1 MRFLN
6 ILQSVLLL
14 LVLVLGACGDSAA
27 TSSDKTPQQVT
38 PTQGTT
44 ILSAVTPSVT
54 LSSQPE
60 QPLSG
65 PGGSSY
71 KYGESTSSSFGEGS
85 AKYYIYE
92 PANPTPATAPVIA
105 LLHGYTDINPQSYKN
120 WIDHLVRRGNIVIFP
135 VYQATIFD
143 TNGSKFTDT
152 SLIALKEALA
162 QLQQNG
168 KVKPELDKFMLV
180 GYSAGGI
187 IATNLAG
194 RATTAG
200 LPEPRA
206 LFDITPG
213 GCNNCGAMAI
223 GGFPLELEAL
233 PAIPASMKMLV
244 LVGDKDI
251 IVGDKSSKVIWQNTS
266 QISPE
271 NRDFIKVISDNHGTP
286 ALIADHGMSNRRK
299 PDALNYYGIWKLTDA
314 LQSCAL
320 YNTECDNALG
330 NTPAQRFMGKWSDG
344 TAVTELVVTKKP

>member
-1 MRFLN
+1 MR
-6 ILQSVLLL
+6 ILQSVSLL
-14 LVLVLGACGDSAA
+14 LVLVLGACGESAA
-27 TSSDKTPQQVT
+27 TSTPVPDKATQQII
-38 PTQGTT
+38 PTQGISTVST
-44 ILSAVTPSVT
+44 VSPGVKSPN
-54 LSSQPE
+54 QPE

-71 KYGESTSSSFGEGS
+71 KYGGSASNSYGEGAS
-85 AKYYIYE
+85 KYYIYE
-92 PANPTPATAPVIA
+92 PTNPTPATAPVIA
-105 LLHGYTDINPQSYKN
+105 LLHGYTDINPQSYKY

-135 VYQATIFD
+135 VYQANILD
-143 TNGSKFTDT
+143 MDGSKFTDT
-152 SLIALKEALA
+152 SLTALKAALA
-162 QLQQNG
+162 QLQQDG

-194 RATTAG
+194 RSASAG

-223 GGFPLELEAL
+223 GGFPLEMEAL
-233 PAIPASMKMLV
+233 PIIPASMKMLV
-244 LVGDKDI
+244 LVGDRDI
-251 IVGDKSSKVIWQNTS
+251 IVGDKPSKVIWQNTS
-266 QISPE
+266 QISSE
-271 NRDFIKVISDNHGTP
+271 NRDFIKVISDSHGASP
-286 ALIADHGMSNRRK
+286 LIADHGMTNRRT

-320 YNTECDNALG
+320 YNKECDSALG

-344 TAVTELVVTKKP
+344 TAVTELVVTKNP